1 MLFEEFKEI
10 TRYSFHDYINFVGM
24 NKSSR
29 SEKKAALLAAT
40 FAAFL
45 TPFLGAALNVALPS
59 IAKEF
64 NADAILLNLTATVYL
79 LSTAMFL
86 LPFGRLGDIVGRK
99 KVFSLGLV
107 VFTVSVGLGA
117 VAPSM
122 ILLIVFRVFQGIG
135 SAMIFGTGIAIL
147 TSIFPP
153 GERGRA
159 LGINVAAVYIGL
171 SLGPVVGGLLT
182 QYLGWRSIFWIL
194 VPIGIFA
201 FILLRVKIRSEWAEA
216 KGEGFD
222 WKGSLFYMFTLLFLM
237 IGFSILPDWYGY
249 IFILVGGISL
259 YLFIRFESRMKNPL
273 LEVSL
278 FRLNRVFAFSNLAA
292 LINYSATFGVGFLLS
307 LYLQYIKGL
316 EPRDAGMI
324 LVVQPLIMA
333 IFSPLTGRLSD
344 RIQAQ
349 IIASVGMIFTTI
361 GLVLL
366 IFLGMDAEISHIL
379 FILSLLGIGF
389 ALFSSPNTNAIMSS
403 VERKHMGV
411 ASGAVGTMRM
421 IGQMLSMSIVLILFS
436 VLIGKAEL
444 SPDVH
449 EEFLRSMQIAFLI
462 FAILCFGGIF
472 ASVARGKVMKV

>member
-1 MLFEEFKEI
+1 MKE
-10 TRYSFHDYINFVGM
+10 
-24 NKSSR
+24 SSR
-29 SEKKAALLAAT
+29 SEKRAALLVAT

-86 LPFGRLGDIVGRK
+86 LPFGRLSDIVGRRR
-99 KVFSLGLV
+99 VFSYGLV
-107 VFTVSVGLGA
+107 IFTISVTLGA
-117 VAPSM
+117 LAPSM

-171 SLGPVVGGLLT
+171 SAGPPFGGLLT
-182 QYLGWRSIFWIL
+182 QYLGWRSIFWVL
-194 VPIGIFA
+194 VPIGIIA
-201 FILLRVKIRSEWAEA
+201 FFLLRIKIKSEWAEA
-216 KGEGFD
+216 KGENFD
-222 WKGSLFYMFTLLFLM
+222 WKGTLFYMFTLLFIML
-237 IGFSILPDWYGY
+237 GFSLIPEWYGY
-249 IFILVGGISL
+249 AFIVIGGL
-259 YLFIRFESRMKNPL
+259 LLFLFIRFENSISNPL
-273 LEVSL
+273 LEIKL
-278 FRLNRVFAFSNLAA
+278 FRFNRVFAMSNLAA
-292 LINYSATFGVGFLLS
+292 LINYSATFGVGFLMS

-333 IFSPLTGRLSD
+333 VFSPLTGRLSD
-344 RIQAQ
+344 RIQPQ
-349 IIASVGMIFTTI
+349 IIASVGMIFTTV

-366 IFLGMDAEISHIL
+366 IFLGMDTQIPYIIL
-379 FILSLLGIGF
+379 ILSLLGIGF

-411 ASGAVGTMRM
+411 ASGSVGTMRM

-436 VLIGKAEL
+436 VLIGKTEI
-444 SPDVH
+444 SPEVH
-449 EEFLRSMQIAFLI
+449 DAFIRSMQIAFMI

-472 ASVARGKVMKV
+472 ASVARGKMK